1 VTAPAVESA
10 AVAVDE
16 LRDFLDGALA
26 GAGLDPDEAHRIAD
40 ALTEAELTGN
50 PTHGVLR
57 LPGYLDGLR
66 GGRYASR
73 RPPTVTPVT
82 EALTLVDGHGA
93 LGHRPTWTAL
103 AAAVGSASRTGVGVA
118 GVRGIAEFGRAAY
131 YVAEAARR
139 GHVAVVCQNTQPLL
153 GAPGGGTATHGNNPL
168 AFSAPAAEAPVFDAA
183 WTPRSGGELLRRR
196 ALGQPIPLDWGYVD
210 EDGHP
215 TDDPAAAF
223 RGVHPAV
230 GGAKGFGLAVL
241 VDLLAGILPGAASGT
256 AVRPGHPD
264 TGAFVLVLDPA
275 AFGTS
280 DRLGPAL
287 ADSAATVRAT
297 GGRWPG
303 DRARQARLDHLASGS
318 VRIPTPIWNAARAA
332 AATRQSAPAPTEGP

>member
-1 VTAPAVESA
+1 MT
-10 AVAVDE
+10 VAVDVSVDVGD
-16 LRDFLDGALA
+16 LRGFLREAFTGAD
-26 GAGLDPDEAHRIAD
+26 LDEEEAHRISD

-66 GGRYASR
+66 RGRYARR
-73 RPPTVTPVT
+73 RPPTVTRVT
-82 EALTLVDGHGA
+82 DVLTLVDGHGA

-103 AAAVGSASRTGVGVA
+103 GAAVGSATRTGVGVA

-131 YVAEAARR
+131 YVAEGTRR

-153 GAPGGGTATHGNNPL
+153 AAPGGRTATHGNNPI
-168 AFSAPAAEAPVFDAA
+168 AFSAPAAQAPVFDAA

-196 ALGQPIPLDWGYVD
+196 ALGQSVPLDWGYVD

-215 TDDPAAAF
+215 TDDPAAAL
-223 RGVHPAV
+223 RGVAPAV

-241 VDLLAGILPGAASGT
+241 VDLLAGILPGAGSGT
-256 AVRPGHPD
+256 AVRPGQPD

-275 AFGTS
+275 AFGAG

-287 ADSAATVRAT
+287 ADSAAAVRAS

-303 DRARQARLDHLASGS
+303 DRARQARQDHLAAGS
-318 VRIPTPIWNAARAA
+318 VAIPTPIWDAARAA
-332 AATRQSAPAPTEGP
+332 AATTLTKGT